1 MQTGLAATA
10 QAARQHRPGSMNIP
24 RNLHIFGVISA
35 VVAAFLVAIALAAA
49 ALIWQEHDAALHD
62 TALQANR
69 FANGAVAALNRS
81 LMDAN
86 VLLASVEETQDLG
99 TQHIEQFDAGA
110 ISHALRTI
118 VRQNLILRRLLLVD
132 AQRRTLASSDLR
144 PLPSI
149 GLPQDLVARALA
161 SSVAT
166 LTISAPRHSLD
177 SAEDVIF
184 MARPVRTAN
193 GTKVVAVAEV
203 LLVHLNTILLQGA
216 DIDGLEVTLERS
228 NGVLITSDPLQR
240 DLIGSQLAAPLS
252 PAVNGLARQASARLS
267 HSDALVV
274 ALPVIYDDLL
284 VVASIPLR
292 SALARWQIE
301 RKFILWMA
309 GLFAAMIV
317 AVGVLAGW
325 YWTRMAQ
332 ARNDIKES
340 KAKVEQLA
348 FYDYLTG
355 LPNRMLLIDRLSRAL
370 ASSKRSNKYGA
381 LLFLDLDNFKTIND
395 TLGHDAGDVLLKQV
409 AGCMQQS
416 VRIVDTVA
424 RFGGDEFIILL
435 EALSSN
441 PLETAEMSR
450 RIGEKMLATLNL
462 PFETNGQSFKSSAS
476 MGAVVF
482 GGSPMPSSADLLKQ
496 ADIAMYQSKSLGR
509 NKLCFFDPHMQAS
522 ITTHN
527 QLEADLQAAMAQ
539 QQFML
544 YYQAQVSRSG
554 AMIGAEVL
562 VRWQHPQRGM
572 VPPVEFIPVA
582 EESDLINQI
591 GLWVLRTACA
601 QLKRWQQSARTT
613 HLQLAVNVSARQF
626 RQKDFVDVVR
636 GVLEETGVAPAKL
649 KLELTESLVLMD
661 VQETI
666 ATMNA
671 IRQLGVR
678 FSIDDFGTGQS
689 SLSYLTQLPLDQ
701 LKIDQSFVR
710 NIDVKPSDNMIVQT
724 IIGMAQH
731 LSLEVI
737 AEGVETQA
745 QQDFL
750 AAHGCTL
757 YQGYLF
763 GKPCPLTDFEQ
774 LLPGLKVPL

>member
-1 MQTGLAATA
+1 MKL
-10 QAARQHRPGSMNIP
+10 RRKL
-24 RNLHIFGVISA
+24 RIFGVVAS
-35 VVAAFLVAIALAAA
+35 VVATFLVAIALAAA
-49 ALIWQEHDAALHD
+49 ALIWEEHDTALHD
-62 TALQANR
+62 TALQASR

-81 LMDAN
+81 LVDAD

-99 TQHIEQFDAGA
+99 TQQIEQFNATA
-110 ISHALRTI
+110 LNHALRVI
-118 VRQNLILRRLLLVD
+118 VRQNLILRRLALVD
-132 AQRRTLASSDLR
+132 ARGHTLASSDLL
-144 PLPSI
+144 PPPSI
-149 GLPQDLVARALA
+149 GLPADFLARALA
-161 SSVAT
+161 SNVAT
-166 LTISAPRHSLD
+166 LTISAPQRSLD

-184 MARPVRTAN
+184 MARHIRTAN
-193 GTKVVAVAEV
+193 GTKVLAVAEV
-203 LLVHLNTILLQGA
+203 LLIQLNTILLQGA

-228 NGVLITSDPLQR
+228 NAMLITSDPMQR
-240 DLIGSQLAAPLS
+240 DLIGSQLATPVN
-252 PAVNGLARQASARLS
+252 PATNGLAQQAPARLS
-267 HSDALVV
+267 QSDALVV

-309 GLFAAMIV
+309 GLFAAMVV

-332 ARNDIKES
+332 ARNDIKAS

-355 LPNRMLLIDRLSRAL
+355 LPNRMLLMDRLSRAL
-370 ASSKRSNKYGA
+370 ASSERSNKYGA

-409 AGCMQQS
+409 AGRMQQS
-416 VRIVDTVA
+416 VRNVDTVA

-441 PLETAEMSR
+441 PLEAAEMSR
-450 RIGEKMLATLNL
+450 RIGEKMLVTLNL
-462 PFETNGQSFKSSAS
+462 PFEADGQSFKSSAS

-509 NKLCFFDPHMQAS
+509 NKLCFFDPQMQAN
-522 ITTHN
+522 ITAHS
-527 QLEADLQAAMAQ
+527 QLEADLQAAIAH
-539 QQFML
+539 QQFVL

-554 AMIGAEVL
+554 AVIGAEVL
-562 VRWQHPQRGM
+562 IRWQHPQRGM

-601 QLKRWQQSARTT
+601 QLKRWQQSAQTT

-626 RQKDFVDVVR
+626 RQKDFIDVVR
-636 GVLEETGVAPAKL
+636 GVLEETGVAPANL

-661 VQETI
+661 VHETI

-710 NIDVKPSDNMIVQT
+710 NIGIKPGDDMIVQT

-737 AEGVETQA
+737 AEGVETQS

-750 AAHGCTL
+750 AANGCTL

-763 GKPCPLTDFEQ
+763 GKPCPLADFEH
-774 LLPGLKVPL
+774 LLPSLKAPM